1 MSVSAPTRVAV
12 NGASGRMG
20 QALLRLLGDHAG
32 LQLVAALVRSGSAV
46 ESTACNPACNPAG
59 LVFTSSVPA
68 DVEVDVLIDFAGAQA
83 FDAALHLACERGAAF
98 VSGSTGLSSAQHAAL
113 QAAAETIPVLWSPN
127 FSLGVVVL
135 AELLEQ
141 AARLLPEWD
150 CEILESHHRHK
161 LDAPSGTALML
172 GARAA
177 QGRGQGVHAATGVSP
192 DRSGARVAGSIGY
205 AVTRGGDVVG
215 EHQAILFGEGERLEL
230 VHRASNRDIFARG
243 ALTAAGW
250 IAGRTPR
257 LYQLRDVLQAR

>member
-1 MSVSAPTRVAV
+1 MSALTRIAL

-20 QALLRLLGDHAG
+20 QALLRLLGEQGG
-32 LQLVAALVRSGSAV
+32 LQLVAGVVRAGSAA
-46 ESTACNPACNPAG
+46 ESTACNPAG

-68 DVEVDVLIDFAGAQA
+68 DVEIDVLIDFAGAQA
-83 FDAALHLACERGAAF
+83 FDAALQLACQRGAAF
-98 VSGSTGLSSAQHAAL
+98 VSGSTGLSAAQHAAL
-113 QAAAETIPVLWSPN
+113 QVAAETIPVLWSPN

-177 QGRGQGVHAATGVSP
+177 QGRGQDPRVSSLLDP
-192 DRSGARVAGSIGY
+192 DRSGARVTGSIGY

-215 EHQAILFGEGERLEL
+215 EHHAILFGDGERVEL
-230 VHRASNRDIFARG
+230 IHRASNRDIFARG
-243 ALTAAGW
+243 ALTAASW
-250 IAGRTPR
+250 IAGRAPR
-257 LYQLRDVLQAR
+257 VYQLRDVLQAP